1 AARGF
6 SRRRSNDSWRGRHP
20 PCEIEEIGGAGEF
33 DCDKYPREGLGDHGE
48 ACRGQREPDHV
59 ADEIA
64 GDERRHALKLL
75 PKHPRDQRRDTR
87 SGRRHGGEIDSRK
100 KDERAKRHLS
110 RLDLRLDNTL
120 SVSTTEEKNI
130 A

>member
-33 DCDKYPREGLGDHGE
+33 DCDKYPREGLGDNGE
-48 ACRGQREPDHV
+48 ACRRQREPDHV

-64 GDERRHALKLL
+64 GDERRYALKS
-75 PKHPRDQRRDTR
+75 PPEHPCDQRCDART
-87 SGRRHGGEIDSRK
+87 GCRHGGEIDGGEE
-100 KDERAKRHLS
+100 DERVQRHVG
-110 RLDLRLDNTL
+110 RLGLRLDKTL
-120 SVSTTEEKNI
+120 SVSTT
-130 A
+130 